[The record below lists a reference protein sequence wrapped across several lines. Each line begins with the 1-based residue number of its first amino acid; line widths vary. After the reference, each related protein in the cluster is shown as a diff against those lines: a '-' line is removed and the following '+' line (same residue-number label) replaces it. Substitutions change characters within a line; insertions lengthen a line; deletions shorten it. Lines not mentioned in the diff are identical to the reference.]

1 MNSFIILS
9 QLKKDC
15 KNDNHSHQLALSLE
29 LRQKPQIS
37 SIPGVSPKQ
46 RDRYRV
52 VLRGAI
58 LGDRL
63 SIDQAIAFG
72 KRGEWIAFSTPNT
85 TNASKKLTR
94 EAIYV
99 YYTNN

>member
-1 MNSFIILS
+1 MNSFVIFP

-52 VLRGAI
+52 VLGDRI

-63 SIDQAIAFG
+63 SIDQAIALAKG
-72 KRGEWIAFSTPNT
+72 GSG
-85 TNASKKLTR
+85 
-94 EAIYV
+94 
-99 YYTNN
+99 

>member
-1 MNSFIILS
+1 MNSFVIFS
-9 QLKKDC
+9 QLKQNSN
-15 KNDNHSHQLALSLE
+15 NDNHSHRLALSLQ

-52 VLRGAI
+52 VFGSEV

-63 SIDQAIAFG
+63 TLDEAIALAKGG
-72 KRGEWIAFSTPNT
+72 K
-85 TNASKKLTR
+85 L
-94 EAIYV
+94 
-99 YYTNN
+99 

>member
-1 MNSFIILS
+1 MKSFIILS
-9 QLKKDC
+9 QLKKNC

-52 VLRGAI
+52 VMGDRI

-63 SIDQAIAFG
+63 TLDEAL
-72 KRGEWIAFSTPNT
+72 
-85 TNASKKLTR
+85 KL
-94 EAIYV
+94 AQGGV
-99 YYTNN
+99 Q

>member
-1 MNSFIILS
+1 MKSFIILS

-15 KNDNHSHQLALSLE
+15 NNDNHSHQLALSLE

-52 VLRGAI
+52 VFGSEV

-63 SIDQAIAFG
+63 TLDEAIALAKGG
-72 KRGEWIAFSTPNT
+72 K
-85 TNASKKLTR
+85 L
-94 EAIYV
+94 
-99 YYTNN
+99 

>member
-1 MNSFIILS
+1 MKSFIILS
-9 QLKKDC
+9 PLKKDC

-52 VLRGAI
+52 VFGDEV
-58 LGDRL
+58 LGDQL
-63 SIDQAIAFG
+63 TLDEAIALAKGG
-72 KRGEWIAFSTPNT
+72 K
-85 TNASKKLTR
+85 L
-94 EAIYV
+94 
-99 YYTNN
+99 